1 MNDLFRGELVRLT
14 AEEPEVRAK
23 QHASWQRDTEFHRL
37 IDTAPADLFSEKHI
51 RAWIEKS
58 LEEGFKPERYFFSI
72 RTLTDDQLVGFLN
85 LWYDLI
91 HREAW
96 VGIGIGDRANWSKGY
111 GTDAMKLCLRYAFME
126 MGAERVTL
134 GLHEYNPR
142 ALRSYEKAGFTMEG
156 FTREDTRREGKWT
169 GGYWMGVL
177 RDEWFARQGV
187 QA

>member
-1 MNDLFRGELVRLT
+1 MNDLFRGDLVSLT

-23 QHASWQRDTEFHRL
+23 QGVRWQRDTEFHRL

-51 RAWIEKS
+51 RAWIEKGI
-58 LEEGFKPERYFFSI
+58 EGGFKPERYFFSI

-85 LWYDLI
+85 LWCDLI
-91 HREAW
+91 HREVW
-96 VGIGIGDRANWSKGY
+96 VGIGIGDRAHWGKGY

-126 MGAERVTL
+126 LGAERVSL

-142 ALRSYEKAGFTMEG
+142 AQRAYEKVGFKMEG
-156 FTREDTRREGKWT
+156 YTREDTRREGRWT
-169 GGYWMGVL
+169 GGYWMGIL
-177 RDEWFARQGV
+177 RDEWVARQGV